1 MESYLST
8 HAFPKQLSSSTPP
21 LNSVLCAVSAQ
32 VARIL
37 VKSYHDTEAK
47 LLPRLVIGQPIR
59 VKAHH
64 KQAHSKWK
72 PGVIVDSVALRSYIV
87 KVDGRKYRCLVQS
100 SPAKH
105 ATNQY
110 CRDYRL
116 I

>member
-32 VARIL
+32 VARLL

-47 LLPRLVIGQPIR
+47 PLPRLVIQ
-59 VKAHH
+59 
-64 KQAHSKWK
+64 QAHSNWK
-72 PGVIVDSVALRSYIV
+72 PGNIVDSVALRSYIV
-87 KVDGRKYRCLVQS
+87 KVDGRKYRRSVQS

-105 ATNQY
+105 STNQY

>member
-47 LLPRLVIGQPIR
+47 PLPRLVIGQPIR

-64 KQAHSKWK
+64 QQAHSNWK

-87 KVDGRKYRCLVQS
+87 KVDGRKYRRSVQS
-100 SPAKH
+100 STAKH